1 MAGIL
6 YLVATPIGNLEDISA
21 RALRILSEVDC
32 IAAED
37 TRVSGG
43 LLNHFGIK
51 KPLIS
56 YYEQNKHIRGQELL
70 KRLLQGEHIAL
81 ISDAGTPAISDPGA
95 DLVRSAIDAGIQVTA
110 IPGPC
115 AFVSALIASGL
126 PTERF
131 VFEGFLPR
139 NKGDRKR
146 RLQSVVNEQRTLV
159 FYEAP
164 HRLRETL
171 EDMADMLGADRKVVL
186 ARELTKLHEEYL
198 RFSLAEAAESYR
210 QQQPRGEYVLIV
222 AGSEGK
228 HVPPPD
234 MQAVQL
240 RLEALLEQ
248 GIGRKQAAKIL
259 AEQYDLPVKT
269 IYDLGLK

>member
-32 IAAED
+32 VAAED

-43 LLNHFGIK
+43 LLHHFGIK
-51 KPLIS
+51 KPLVS
-56 YYEQNKHIRGQELL
+56 YYEQNKHIRGPALL
-70 KRLLQGEHIAL
+70 ERLLQGESIAL

-95 DLVRSAIDAGIQVTA
+95 DLTRAAIDAGIQVTP

-126 PTERF
+126 STERF

-139 NKGDRKR
+139 HHGERKR
-146 RLQSVVNEQRTLV
+146 RLQSLAGEERTLI

-164 HRLRETL
+164 HRLPETL
-171 EDMADMLGADRKVVL
+171 ADMAEVLGPQRKAVL

-198 RFSLAEAAESYR
+198 RLTLAEAAELYR

-222 AGSEGK
+222 AGGESRRS
-228 HVPPPD
+228 PPPD
-234 MQAVQL
+234 LQALQD
-240 RLEALLEQ
+240 RLEKLLEQ
-248 GIGRKQAAKIL
+248 GMSRKQAAKTL
-259 AEQYDLPVKT
+259 AGQYGLPVKSV
-269 IYDLGLK
+269 YELGLK

>member
-1 MAGIL
+1 MVGIL

-95 DLVRSAIDAGIQVTA
+95 DLVRSAIDVGIQVTA

>member
-171 EDMADMLGADRKVVL
+171 EDMADILGADRKVVL